1 MQTDLSR
8 RSYRHLPVLILLMTL
23 VILIIGA
30 VALHYVE
37 NRLVATT
44 GESLALAA
52 ADIAD
57 MLDRLLFE
65 RYSDIPMMCR
75 ARAFQGRDTAAMT
88 EYLDW
93 MRKNYQ
99 VYRWLAVVNADG
111 RIIAATNPASVGKD
125 VSRTHLFRVVREQG
139 GVHIQD
145 VEVSEDAGGI
155 PVIGFSGPI
164 LDAQEKFR
172 GAVLSQVTLSSVED
186 VASAA
191 IHTFQVQ
198 RGSTGKIEYQIM
210 NRDGDLLVDS
220 MLHQEMQVNLKLM
233 ALPSALLSASAL
245 PGYIEEQH
253 LRRKVPV
260 VTGYSG
266 TEGYGDFTGLH
277 WGVLVRMDRSDI
289 LAPIRTVLQNLAL
302 AGALIVLPLLGFLLW
317 TSGRLQA
324 EYLRAREESAR
335 AMAAEATLR
344 LRDRAIAETS
354 NGILITDPHQR
365 DNPII
370 YVNPAFER
378 ITGYRMDEVL
388 GRNCRFLQ
396 GSDTDPATVA
406 VMRQA
411 IAEQRDCQVI
421 IRNYRKDGAPFWN
434 ELTISP
440 VHDGRGQ
447 VTHFVGVL
455 ADITARKGAEDAIE
469 RLSRQNEL
477 ILNAAGEGIF
487 GLDLQGKTTF
497 VNPAAARMVGWSV
510 AELIGQPMHLIM
522 HHTKPDGIPYPEEE
536 CPIQAAFKKD
546 AVVHRV
552 ADDMFWRRDG
562 TSFPVEY
569 VSTPIREHG
578 EVVGA
583 VVVFIDMTVRKE
595 EEERRMQVE
604 KLAALGQVAAGVAH
618 EINNPLAG
626 IKNTFLL
633 LKDTIA
639 PGHPYS
645 QYVSMIDREIQRI
658 SDIVGQMYQ
667 LYRPD
672 PAEPRPIDLEAVL
685 RDVSQIMAGLLR
697 QHRLTLRT
705 EVAPDLPQV
714 RLPQR
719 DLIQVLCNLIRNAI
733 EASRPA
739 GMPRWRSG

>member
-1 MQTDLSR
+1 
-8 RSYRHLPVLILLMTL
+8 
-23 VILIIGA
+23 
-30 VALHYVE
+30 
-37 NRLVATT
+37 
-44 GESLALAA
+44 
-52 ADIAD
+52 
-57 MLDRLLFE
+57 
-65 RYSDIPMMCR
+65 MMCR
-75 ARAFQGRDTAAMT
+75 ARAFQGRNTAAMT

-125 VSRTHLFRVVREQG
+125 MSRTHLFRVVREQG

-164 LDAQEKFR
+164 LDAQEKFH
-172 GAVLSQVTLSSVED
+172 GAILSQVTLSSVED

-198 RGSTGKIEYQIM
+198 RGSTGKIEHQIM

-220 MLHQEMQVNLKLM
+220 VLHQEMQVNLKLM

-317 TSGRLQA
+317 TPGRLQA
-324 EYLRAREESAR
+324 HYLRAREESAR

-396 GSDTDPATVA
+396 GTDTDPATVA

-411 IAEQRDCQVI
+411 IAEQRDCQVV
-421 IRNYRKDGAPFWN
+421 IRNYRKDGATFWN

-447 VTHFVGVL
+447 VTHFVGGLV
-455 ADITARKGAEDAIE
+455 DISARKDAEEAIE

-477 ILNAAGEGIF
+477 ILNAAGEGTF
-487 GLDLQGKTTF
+487 GLGLQGKNKFLTHSEDL
-497 VNPAAARMVGWSV
+497 MV
-510 AELIGQPMHLIM
+510 
-522 HHTKPDGIPYPEEE
+522 
-536 CPIQAAFKKD
+536 
-546 AVVHRV
+546 R
-552 ADDMFWRRDG
+552 
-562 TSFPVEY
+562 
-569 VSTPIREHG
+569 
-578 EVVGA
+578 
-583 VVVFIDMTVRKE
+583 
-595 EEERRMQVE
+595 
-604 KLAALGQVAAGVAH
+604 
-618 EINNPLAG
+618 
-626 IKNTFLL
+626 
-633 LKDTIA
+633 
-639 PGHPYS
+639 
-645 QYVSMIDREIQRI
+645 
-658 SDIVGQMYQ
+658 
-667 LYRPD
+667 
-672 PAEPRPIDLEAVL
+672 
-685 RDVSQIMAGLLR
+685 
-697 QHRLTLRT
+697 
-705 EVAPDLPQV
+705 
-714 RLPQR
+714 
-719 DLIQVLCNLIRNAI
+719 
-733 EASRPA
+733 
-739 GMPRWRSG
+739 RSGAEHS